1 VSLFF
6 FVGLGRFTRNAHRQL
21 PNRHLHVTLSTLPKA
36 ERPAAAPLFV
46 IMARI
51 KLFRCGPGFFPALTI
66 LRFLLILVCLT
77 LLSSRA
83 QAQGLTETLVSSNST
98 WRFFRGTN
106 EASVPPTAW
115 RTNTF
120 DDATWETG
128 EAPFY
133 YFATNATFAGGT
145 LLSDMRSNY
154 TCIFMRQTFVVTNV
168 AKYIGLTNRPWADD
182 SFILWL
188 NGVEVDRLRIGSP
201 GVFMPYNSN
210 AIGSFFLN
218 TPRAINAFTN
228 RLLLGTNVLA
238 VQIFNVSSN
247 DADFFANTEL
257 TAGVADTVPPIVQSV
272 APAPGTLNTNLV
284 QITVVFNE
292 AVTNVRTTDLRING
306 SPASSLISNTPS
318 SYSFGF
324 PLLPSGPVSVAWNP
338 ATTIRD
344 LSANLFSP
352 TNTWAYNHVIDAP
365 RVISATP
372 PFGATVTNQ
381 LAQITVVFNR
391 PVTGVSA
398 EDLIVNGDPAT
409 SVMGS
414 NTTYVFTVVPP
425 LVPTIEISWDG
436 NQVILDGAGVRM
448 ETASNS
454 WTYTYIDTT
463 PPTVLSRTP
472 VAGSTV
478 GSLGQAEVLFSE
490 PVLGLDAADLLI
502 NGVPALS
509 AVGSGAGPY
518 LFQFAPP
525 STGIVQLAWSPG
537 HNIRDTAP
545 SANPFAG
552 GSWTVTLNPTL
563 FTGDIIINE
572 IAAANVVTNG
582 GPGTLDIDEFNQP
595 EDWIELFNRGSNS
608 VRLLGWALTDS
619 QNEPGLWTF
628 PDVTLGAGQYLV
640 VYASERNRKVI
651 GGTNRLHTSFAL
663 NPNGEYLA
671 LFNAEYPRRAVSEFS
686 PQFPEQRND
695 YSYGLVG
702 SNTWR
707 YFSVP
712 TPGAGN
718 GVSTIAE
725 VVPVPKVN
733 VARGYF
739 QAPFTLVASCDL
751 TNATLRYTTNGSEP
765 LGASPVFPGFLTIS
779 NTTVFR
785 IAAFST
791 GMLPSRSSTH
801 SYLFIDQ
808 VVIQPTNP
816 PGFPSN
822 WGTNLPDVGATVFSP
837 GSTVPGLVPADY
849 EVDQDPLRTDPLNPA
864 TPIDPVK
871 LQRLKDGLRELPVIS
886 IVMNVEDL
894 FGVNG
899 IYQRSADETGA
910 PGKPNNTK
918 PASVEMILPDGTTA
932 FNTTCGVDLFGNA
945 SRNPVKNPKHGIKL
959 KFRNDYGPTSL
970 EYKLFEDSPVEE
982 FDDVLLRADFN
993 SSWRHWSDTAGQGL
1007 GAFQRTRATRT
1018 RDAWMKQTRR
1028 DMGGL
1033 ASHNR
1038 FVHLYLNGLYWGTF
1052 DLSEDP
1058 SESFGKTALGGSGDD
1073 YDVIDQGVLKN
1084 GTITAYNAMKA
1095 LPAPTTLAQYDAYH
1109 QYLPMPEFID
1119 YMMLHFFM
1127 GHQDWATEAAG
1138 NKNWAAIRKR
1148 VSGPEGTFRFL
1159 PWDGECI
1166 LLETN
1171 VNRTTLAAANYPAGL
1186 HGKLRTNLQYQVDF
1200 ADRVQKHMV
1209 APGGMLLPEPNL
1221 ARWQRWQ
1228 AIMDKAIVGESV
1240 RWGDYRRDVHNS
1252 SEGIYQLYTREA
1264 HWLPENTRMVTSYF
1278 PNRTAIVL
1286 AQLRAALL
1294 YPSNTAPV
1302 FNQHGGRVPA
1312 GFALTMT
1319 ATNAIYFTT
1328 NGVDPRVYGSG
1339 TLSPAAVLYTGPV
1352 SVGQS
1357 MVVKARML
1365 VGTNWS
1371 ALNEASFVVG
1381 SLTPT
1386 LRITEI
1392 MYNPF
1397 GGDAFEFIELQNT
1410 GPLALNL
1417 GNYSFAGINFVF
1429 PFGFTLSAGQ
1439 RIVLANNLSIEA
1451 FNLRYPG
1458 VAVAGLYGGS
1468 LANGGETITLL
1479 DGAGR
1484 TVLSVSYDDENGW
1497 ATAADGPGP
1506 SLEIINP
1513 NGDPDDAANWR
1524 SSTGFGGTPGAPNSA
1539 PSTATVVFNE
1549 IMADNI
1555 NAVVNAGTYP
1565 DWIELYNTTDSP
1577 IDLSNWSLTD
1587 DGNPR
1592 KFVFSG
1598 TSIPANGYIVVWA
1611 DAVTNTTPGIHTGI
1625 GLGRNGDSVFL
1636 YDANT
1641 NLVDAISFGPQV
1653 PNLTVGRIGSGWTL
1667 NQSTPNAVN
1676 VAATLG
1682 SAASL
1687 SINEWLANS
1696 APGFDDWLELYNASA
1711 SPVSLQNLY
1720 LGTSNALFQ
1729 IRSLSFIPAGGFVQ
1743 LIADERPGADHLDF
1757 KLTAATGAIVLY
1769 DTTGAELQRVIYGA
1783 QAQGV
1788 SQGRLPNGTANIVA
1802 FPNSPSPAASN
1813 YALNYTGPV
1822 LSELL
1827 ARNSSAFAGPFAN
1840 YADYLE
1846 LFNPT
1851 TNAFDLGG
1859 MGLSDDADEIKYV
1872 FAPGTVI
1879 ASNAYLVIWCDS
1891 GRAARTSAPLNAG
1904 FSLNGSSGG
1913 AYLFNTNGQL
1923 VDRVDYGFQATDL
1936 PIGLN
1941 GGQWRLLSAA
1951 TPGSNNATV
1960 ATLGSATNLRINEWM
1975 ADPGNGEN
1983 DWFELH
1989 NSDTLPVS
1997 LSGLYL
2003 TDDLSLAGLSNTPIA
2018 NLSFIGAGDWVKWVA
2033 DNDPSDGRDHTG
2045 FDLDQ
2050 DADNIRLYAADFS
2063 IIDSVSF
2070 GAQLEGVS
2078 QGRLPD
2084 SSANIVSFPTTPT
2097 PEAANYLPLGNIII
2111 NEVLTHTDPPL
2122 EDAIEI
2128 QNTGPNAISMANW
2141 WISNSQREL
2150 KKHRIAAGTTLN
2162 AGAFKVFYENQ
2173 FNASGT
2179 GTGTNFT
2186 LNAARGDVVYLSEAD
2201 GSGNLTGYRAMM
2213 GFGAA
2218 ENGVSF
2224 GRFTTSTGVD
2234 FTALAQR
2241 SFGSDTPASLAEF
2254 RTGTGLSNGYA
2265 KVGPV
2270 VINEIMYHPVGGT
2283 NGVELANEE
2292 FVELHNITANPVPLF
2307 DPARATNGWSLG
2319 GGISFRFNSNVTVG
2333 AFGFVTVVA
2342 FDPATNAPALA
2353 AFRAKYGTNGSIVG
2367 PYSGRLDNLG
2377 ESVELS
2383 KPDAPQLPPHPD
2395 AGLVPMILVDRVV
2408 YSATNPWPTAADG
2421 GGASLQRVVSSLYG
2435 NEVLNWMAEAPNPG
2449 ATNGAG
2455 GILPPTISQQPQN
2468 QSVVQGQT
2476 ANFSVTGQGTAPLLY
2491 QWQRAGT
2498 NLPGANSSTLAIMNA
2513 QPGDAGVYRVVI
2525 SNAANYIVSQD
2536 ATLTVFVP
2544 AFIAVPPQ
2552 AQFAVAGTTVQFNV
2566 TAGGTAPFFYQW
2578 RKGGSDLL
2586 GQNASLLT
2594 LNNVQPASAGD
2605 YSVVVTNNYGSATS
2619 IVAALTIVVS
2629 PTITDDPTNTT
2640 VMENDPVTFY
2650 VAATGTA
2657 PLTYQ
2662 WRKDGIN
2669 IPGANGVSYAIAAA
2683 QASDEGAYSVVVTNA
2698 GGTATSAPASLTVST
2713 VFVLLSPTVRGDGAF
2728 EFTLMGRSNRNYT
2741 VEYTTDFNGWTN
2753 VTNLTLP
2760 GPQATVIDP
2769 GATNAPSRFYRVRL
2783 NP

>member
-1 VSLFF
+1 
-6 FVGLGRFTRNAHRQL
+6 
-21 PNRHLHVTLSTLPKA
+21 
-36 ERPAAAPLFV
+36 
-46 IMARI
+46 MARI
-51 KLFRCGPGFFPALTI
+51 KLFRCGPGFLPALAITP
-66 LRFLLILVCLT
+66 FLILVAGL
-77 LLSSRA
+77 LLSGLPV
-83 QAQGLTETLVSSNST
+83 QAQSLSQTLISSNST

-106 EASVPPTAW
+106 EASVPPTEW

-120 DDATWETG
+120 DDSTWESG
-128 EAPFY
+128 DGPFY
-133 YFATNATFAGGT
+133 FFATNAAFSGGT

-154 TCIFMRQTFVVTNV
+154 TCIFLRQTFVLTNV
-168 AKYIGLTNRPWADD
+168 SQYIALTNRPWADD
-182 SFILWL
+182 GYITWL
-188 NGVEVDRLRIGSP
+188 NGVEVNRQAMGAAGTFIA
-201 GVFMPYNSN
+201 YNSN
-210 AIGSFFLN
+210 SAGAGYF
-218 TPRAINAFTN
+218 TAPRQINAFTN
-228 RLLLGTNVLA
+228 QLRLGVNVLA
-238 VQIFNVSSN
+238 VQVFNVSSN
-247 DADFFANTEL
+247 DADFFANPDL
-257 TAGVADTVPPIVQSV
+257 TAGVADILVPTVQSITPTPSNLV
-272 APAPGTLNTNLV
+272 TNLFN
-284 QITVVFNE
+284 ITVVFNE
-292 AVTNVRTTDLRING
+292 SVTNVRASDLRING
-306 SPASSLISNTPS
+306 LAAPTLISNTPS
-318 SYSFGF
+318 SYSFQF
-324 PLLPSGPVSVAWNP
+324 PLPPAGLVNVAWNP
-338 ATTIRD
+338 AAAIRD
-344 LSANLFSP
+344 LSANLFNP
-352 TNTWAYNHVIDAP
+352 TNTWVYSHFIDAP
-365 RVISATP
+365 RVISAMP

-381 LAQITVVFNR
+381 LTQVTVVFNR
-391 PVTGVSA
+391 SVTGVAA
-398 EDLIVNGDPAT
+398 EDFLVNGEPAT
-409 SVMGS
+409 SVTGS

-425 LVPTIEISWDG
+425 LVSAIEIGWDG
-436 NQVILDGAGVRM
+436 NHVILDGAGVRM
-448 ETASNS
+448 EATSNS
-454 WTYTYIDTT
+454 WTYTYVDTT
-463 PPTVLSRTP
+463 PPTILSRTP

-478 GSLGQAEVLFSE
+478 ASLGQAEVLFSE

-525 STGIVQLAWSPG
+525 STGTVQLAWSPG

-572 IAAANVVTNG
+572 ITAANVLTNG

-608 VRLLGWALTDS
+608 VRLLGWSLTDN

-640 VYASERNRKVI
+640 VYASERNRKTI

-686 PQFPEQRND
+686 PQYPEQRND

-712 TPGAGN
+712 TPGAAN
-718 GVSTIAE
+718 GASTITN
-725 VVPVPKVN
+725 VVPMPHVN

-739 QAPFTLVASCDL
+739 QTPFALVASCEVAD
-751 TNATLRYTTNGSEP
+751 ATLRYTTDGSEP
-765 LGASPVFPGFLTIS
+765 LGTSPVFPSLLTIS

-785 IAAFST
+785 IAGFHP

-801 SYLFIDQ
+801 SYLFLDQ
-808 VVIQPTNP
+808 VVVQPTNP

-822 WGTNLPDVGATVFSP
+822 WGTNLPDVGTTIFSP

-849 EVDQDPLRTDPLNPA
+849 EMDQDPLRTDPLNPA

-871 LQRLKDGLRELPVIS
+871 LQRLKDGLRELPVVS

-918 PASVEMILPDGTTA
+918 AASVEMILPDGTTA

-959 KFRNDYGPTSL
+959 KFRDDYGPKSL

-982 FDDVLLRADFN
+982 FDDILLRADFN

-1018 RDAWMKQTRR
+1018 RDAWMKETRR

-1038 FVHLYLNGLYWGTF
+1038 FVHLYLNGLYWGTY

-1058 SESFGKTALGGSGDD
+1058 SESFGKAALGGSGDD
-1073 YDVIDQGVLKN
+1073 YDVIDQGALKN
-1084 GTITAYNAMKA
+1084 GTLTAYNAMRA

-1119 YMMLHFFM
+1119 YMLLHFFM

-1148 VSGPEGTFRFL
+1148 VSGPEGTFRYL

-1171 VNRTTLAAANYPAGL
+1171 VNRTGLAAANYPSGL
-1186 HGKLRTNLQYQVDF
+1186 HGKLTNHFQYRLDF

-1252 SEGIYQLYTREA
+1252 SEGTYQLYTREA
-1264 HWLPENTRMVTSYF
+1264 HWLPENTRMATSYF

-1286 AQLRAALL
+1286 AQLRAQFL
-1294 YPSNTAPV
+1294 YPNNTAPV

-1328 NGVDPRVYGSG
+1328 NGLDPRTYGSG

-1365 VGTNWS
+1365 AGTNWS

-1386 LRITEI
+1386 LRFTEI

-1397 GGDAFEFIELQNT
+1397 GGDAFEYIELQNT
-1410 GPLALNL
+1410 GPLALDL
-1417 GNYSFAGINFVF
+1417 GNYSFSGITFVF
-1429 PFGFTLSAGQ
+1429 PFGYSLPAGQ

-1458 VAVAGLYGGS
+1458 VAVAGLYGGN
-1468 LANGGETITLL
+1468 LANGGETITFF

-1497 ATAADGPGP
+1497 ATAADGPGQ
-1506 SLEIINP
+1506 SLEIINL

-1524 SSTGFGGTPGAPNSA
+1524 ASTGFGGTPGAANSVPPA
-1539 PSTATVVFNE
+1539 ASVVINE
-1549 IMADNI
+1549 IMADNVS
-1555 NAVVNAGTYP
+1555 AVANAGTYP
-1565 DWIELYNTTDSP
+1565 DWIELRNTTGSP
-1577 IDLSNWSLTD
+1577 IDLGNWSLTD

-1592 KFVFSG
+1592 KFVFSS
-1598 TSIPANGYIVVWA
+1598 TNLPANGYVVVWA

-1653 PNLTVGRIGSGWTL
+1653 ANLTVGRIGNGWTL
-1667 NQSTPNAVN
+1667 NTPTPNAVN

-1696 APGFDDWLELYNASA
+1696 APGFDDWLELYNSSA
-1711 SPVSLQNLY
+1711 NPVALQNLY

-1729 IRSLSFIPAGGFVQ
+1729 IRSLSFVPAGGFVQ
-1743 LIADERPGADHLDF
+1743 LIADERPGPDHLDF
-1757 KLTAATGAIVLY
+1757 KLTASTGAIVLY
-1769 DTTGAELQRVIYGA
+1769 DANGAELQRVIYGP
-1783 QAQGV
+1783 QLQGV

-1802 FPNSPSPAASN
+1802 FPNSASPAASN
-1813 YALNYTGPV
+1813 YVLNYTGPV
-1822 LSELL
+1822 LNEVL
-1827 ARNSSAFAGPFAN
+1827 ARNSSAVVGPFAN
-1840 YADYLE
+1840 YSDYLE

-1851 TNAFDLGG
+1851 VSAVDLGG
-1859 MGLSDDADEIKYV
+1859 MGLSDDAEEIKFT

-1879 ASNAYLVIWCDS
+1879 APNGHLLVWCDS
-1891 GRAARTSAPLNAG
+1891 GRAIRTNAPLNSA

-1923 VDRVDYGFQATDL
+1923 VDRIEYGFQVTDL
-1936 PIGLN
+1936 PIGLS

-1951 TPGSNNATV
+1951 TPGSNNAAV
-1960 ATLGSATNLRINEWM
+1960 ATLGLATSLRINEWM

-1989 NSDTLPVS
+1989 NSDALPVA

-2003 TDDLSLAGLSNTPIA
+2003 TDDFSLAGLSNTPIA
-2018 NLSFIGAGDWVKWVA
+2018 NLCFIGARDWVKWIA
-2033 DNDPSDGRDHTG
+2033 DNDPSDGRDHAG
-2045 FDLDQ
+2045 FDLDK

-2070 GAQLEGVS
+2070 GTQLEAVS

-2084 SSANIVSFPTTPT
+2084 SGSNIVSFPTTPT
-2097 PEAANYLPLGNIII
+2097 PDAANYLPLGNIII

-2128 QNTGPNAISMANW
+2128 QNTGSNTISIANW

-2150 KKHRIAAGTTLN
+2150 KKFRIASGVSLTPGQFA
-2162 AGAFKVFYENQ
+2162 VFYENQ
-2173 FNASGT
+2173 FNSGGT

-2186 LNAARGDVVYLSEAD
+2186 LNAARGDTVYLSQAD

-2213 GFGAA
+2213 EFGAA

-2224 GRFTTSTGVD
+2224 GRFATSTGVD
-2234 FTALAQR
+2234 FTAMAQR
-2241 SFGSDTPASLAEF
+2241 SFGSDTPATLAEF
-2254 RTGTGLSNGYA
+2254 RAGTGLSNGYP

-2270 VINEIMYHPVGGT
+2270 VINEIMYRPVGGT

-2292 FVELHNITANPVPLF
+2292 FIELRNITASPVPLF
-2307 DPARATNGWSLG
+2307 DPVRPTNGWVLG
-2319 GGISFRFNSNVTVG
+2319 GGISFHFASNVTVG

-2342 FDPATNAPALA
+2342 FDPMANAPALA
-2353 AFRAKYGTNGSIVG
+2353 AFRAKYGSNGPVVG
-2367 PYSGRLDNLG
+2367 PYSGRLDNAG
-2377 ESVELS
+2377 EAVELS
-2383 KPDAPQLPPHPD
+2383 KPDAPQAPPHPD

-2408 YSATNPWPTAADG
+2408 YTATNPWPTAANG

-2455 GILPPTISQQPQN
+2455 GVLPPTISQQPQN
-2468 QSVVQGQT
+2468 QSVLKGQT
-2476 ANFSVTGQGTAPLLY
+2476 ANFSVTAQGTAPLFY

-2498 NLPGANSSTLAIMNA
+2498 NLPGANSSTLAIVNA
-2513 QPGDAGVYRVVI
+2513 QASDAGIYRVII

-2536 ATLTVFVP
+2536 ASLTVFVP
-2544 AFIAVPPQ
+2544 AFVAVPPQ
-2552 AQFAVAGTTVQFNV
+2552 SQFAVAGTTVQFNV
-2566 TAGGTAPFFYQW
+2566 TAGGTAPFYYQW
-2578 RKGGSDLL
+2578 RKGGSDLS
-2586 GQNASLLT
+2586 GQNGSILT
-2594 LNNVQPASAGD
+2594 LNNVQPSSAGD
-2605 YSVVVTNNYGSATS
+2605 YAVVITNNYGSATS
-2619 IVAALTIVVS
+2619 VVASLTIVVP
-2629 PTITDDPTNTT
+2629 PTITDDPTNAT

-2657 PLTYQ
+2657 PLSYQ

-2669 IPGANGVSYAIAAA
+2669 IPGANGVSYSIAAA
-2683 QASDEGAYSVVVTNA
+2683 QPSDEGAYSVVVTNA
-2698 GGTATSAPASLTVST
+2698 GGTAISAAASLTVST
-2713 VFVLLSPTVRGDGAF
+2713 VFVLRSPSVRGDGAF
-2728 EFTLMGRSNRNYT
+2728 EFILMGRSNRNYT
-2741 VEYTTDFNGWTN
+2741 VEYTTNFDSWTN
-2753 VTNLTLP
+2753 VTNIVLP

-2769 GATNAPSRFYRVRL
+2769 GATNSNSRFYRVRL

>member
-1 VSLFF
+1 
-6 FVGLGRFTRNAHRQL
+6 
-21 PNRHLHVTLSTLPKA
+21 
-36 ERPAAAPLFV
+36 
-46 IMARI
+46 MARI

-66 LRFLLILVCLT
+66 LRFLLLMGWLT
-77 LLSSRA
+77 LLSSQA
-83 QAQGLTETLVSSNST
+83 QAQGLTDTLVSSNST

-106 EASVPPTAW
+106 EASVPPTEW

-154 TCIFMRQTFVVTNV
+154 TCIFMRQTFVLTNV
-168 AKYIGLTNRPWADD
+168 GQYIGLTNRPWADD

-201 GVFMPYNSN
+201 GSFMPYYSN

-228 RLLLGTNVLA
+228 RLQLGTNVLA

-257 TAGVADTVPPIVQSV
+257 TAGVADTLPPLVQSV
-272 APAPGTLNTNLV
+272 APIPGTLNTNLV

-292 AVTNVRTTDLRING
+292 SVTNVRTTDLRING
-306 SPASSLISNTPS
+306 SPASLLLSNAPS

-344 LSANLFSP
+344 LSANLFNP
-352 TNTWAYNHVIDAP
+352 TNTWFFTNYVDAP

-372 PFGATVTNQ
+372 AFGSIVSNLLT
-381 LAQITVVFNR
+381 QITVVFNR
-391 PVTGVSA
+391 PVTGVSLD
-398 EDLIVNGDPAT
+398 DLLVNGLTPLSLT
-409 SVMGS
+409 GT
-414 NTTYVFTVVPP
+414 NTTYVFTITPP
-425 LVPTIEISWDG
+425 SPGFVQINWDA
-436 NQVILDGAGVRM
+436 NQVIVDGAGVRM
-448 ETASNS
+448 EEAFNTWAYTYVDVLSPFMASLTPASNS
-454 WTYTYIDTT
+454 
-463 PPTVLSRTP
+463 V
-472 VAGSTV
+472 V
-478 GSLGQAEVLFSE
+478 GSLGQVEVLFSE
-490 PVLGLDAADLLI
+490 AVQGVDASDLLI
-502 NGVPALS
+502 NGVPATS
-509 AVGSGAGPY
+509 AVGGGAGPY
-518 LFQFAPP
+518 LFQFPQPP
-525 STGIVQLAWSPG
+525 NGLVTMAWNAG
-537 HNIRDTAP
+537 HNIRDVATNAFT
-545 SANPFAG
+545 S

-563 FTGDIIINE
+563 FTGDVIINE
-572 IAAANVVTNG
+572 FAAANLFTNA
-582 GPGTLDIDEFNQP
+582 PLDIDEFNRP
-595 EDWIELFNRGSNS
+595 EDWIEIYNRGTNN
-608 VRLLGWALTDS
+608 VRLLGWSLS
-619 QNEPGLWTF
+619 NEQEQPGLWTF
-628 PDVTLGAGQYLV
+628 PDITLNSGQYLV
-640 VYASERNRKVI
+640 VYASGLDRKVL
-651 GGTNRLHTSFAL
+651 GGTNRLHTNFKL
-663 NPNGEYLA
+663 NPFGDYLA
-671 LFNAEYPRRAVSEFS
+671 LFNAEYPRRAVSEFA
-686 PQFPEQRND
+686 PEFPEQRND
-695 YSYGLVG
+695 YSYGRTA
-702 SNTWR
+702 SNEWR
-707 YFSVP
+707 YYVTP
-712 TPGAGN
+712 TPGAAN
-718 GVSTIAE
+718 GVSTINLVA
-725 VVPVPKVN
+725 PKPNVN
-733 VARGYF
+733 VKRGYF
-739 QAPFTLVASCDL
+739 DKPFTLVASCDL
-751 TNATLRYTTNGSEP
+751 PGASLRYTTDGSEP
-765 LGASPVFPGFLTIS
+765 TAVTGLVYTGPMLITNSTIL
-779 NTTVFR
+779 R
-785 IAAFST
+785 IAAFASNA
-791 GMLPSRSSTH
+791 LPSKAESH
-801 SYLFIDQ
+801 SYLFLDSIFKQ
-808 VVIQPTNP
+808 SNNP
-816 PGFPSN
+816 
-822 WGTNLPDVGATVFSP
+822 GTNFPNTFGTQSAVVLPS
-837 GSTVPGLVPADY
+837 DY
-849 EVDQDPLRTDPLNPA
+849 EMDPEILTNAAYANLVTNA
-864 TPIDPVK
+864 L
-871 LQRLKDGLRELPVIS
+871 LQLPVIS
-886 IVMNVEDL
+886 LMIKPADMWDPTI
-894 FGVNG
+894 G
-899 IYQRSADETGA
+899 IYTHTLSRGPQWERPCSMEFFT
-910 PGKPNNTK
+910 
-918 PASVEMILPDGTTA
+918 PDGSEED
-932 FNTTCGVDLFGNA
+932 FQVDAGLQAQGNA
-945 SRNPVKNPKHGIKL
+945 SREPLKQPKHPL
-959 KFRNDYGPTSL
+959 KVQFKGDYGPANL
-970 EYKLFEDSPVEE
+970 EYKIFHDSPREK
-982 FDDVLLRADFN
+982 FDSVNLRVDFN
-993 SSWRHWSDTAGQGL
+993 FSWLHWDGAQRARGQ
-1007 GAFQRTRATRT
+1007 RT
-1018 RDAWMKQTRR
+1018 RDAWMKDSMRA
-1028 DMGGL
+1028 MGGL
-1033 ASHNR
+1033 AGHNR
-1038 FVHLYLNGLYWGTF
+1038 YVHLFINGLYWGVC
-1052 DLSEDP
+1052 DP
-1058 SESFGKTALGGSGDD
+1058 SERPDAAFAAAYLGGEKEE
-1073 YDVIDQGVLKN
+1073 YDAINEAGAAVD
-1084 GTITAYNAMKA
+1084 GTTTAFNQMLA
-1095 LPAPTTLAQYDAYH
+1095 LPVASTIGQYDQYK
-1109 QYLPMPEFID
+1109 QYLEITQFID
-1119 YMMLHFFM
+1119 YMMLHFFV
-1127 GHQDWATEAAG
+1127 GHEDWG
-1138 NKNWAAIRKR
+1138 YNKNFYTIRR
-1148 VSGPEGTFRFL
+1148 RAPNAGFHYI
-1159 PWDGECI
+1159 PWDGENI
-1166 LLETN
+1166 LGTD
-1171 VNRTTLAAANYPAGL
+1171 VNRNDTTRPTGSGSTGVPSGL
-1186 HGKLRTNLQYQVDF
+1186 HTKLATNSQYRIDF
-1200 ADRVQKHMV
+1200 ADRVHRHFFNDGALMPTNTIGRWMTRAKQV
-1209 APGGMLLPEPNL
+1209 ELPIIL
-1221 ARWQRWQ
+1221 
-1228 AIMDKAIVGESV
+1228 ESA
-1240 RWGDYRRDVHNS
+1240 RWGDYRRDVHV
-1252 SEGIYQLYTREA
+1252 YQTAPYELYARNT
-1264 HWLPENTRMVTSYF
+1264 HWLPEQTRLVGTYF
-1278 PNRTAIVL
+1278 PQRSAIVL
-1286 AQLRAALL
+1286 AQLRAQFL
-1294 YPSNTAPV
+1294 YPNNTAPV

-1319 ATNAIYFTT
+1319 ATNAIYYTT

-1339 TLSPAAVLYTGPV
+1339 ALSPLAVLYTGPV
-1352 SVGQS
+1352 SLGQT

-1365 VGTNWS
+1365 AGTNWS

-1410 GPLALNL
+1410 GPVALDLDNF
-1417 GNYSFAGINFVF
+1417 SFVGINFTF
-1429 PFGFTLSAGQ
+1429 PFGYSLAAGQ

-1484 TVLSVSYDDENGW
+1484 IVLSVSYDDENGW

-1506 SLEIINP
+1506 SLEIVNP

-1524 SSTGFGGTPGAPNSA
+1524 ASTGFGGTPGAPNSA
-1539 PSTATVVFNE
+1539 PSTATVVINE

-1555 NAVVNAGTYP
+1555 SAVANAGTYP
-1565 DWIELYNTTDSP
+1565 DWIELYNTTGNP

-1636 YDANT
+1636 YDAST

-1653 PNLTVGRIGSGWTL
+1653 PNLTAGRIGSSWTL
-1667 NQSTPNAVN
+1667 NTPTPNAMN

-1682 SAASL
+1682 SAANL

-1769 DTTGAELQRVIYGA
+1769 DATGAELQRVNYGA

-1813 YALNYTGPV
+1813 FTLNYTGPV
-1822 LSELL
+1822 LNELL

-1904 FSLNGSSGG
+1904 FSLNGNSGG

-1923 VDRVDYGFQATDL
+1923 VDRVEYGFQATDL
-1936 PIGLN
+1936 PVGLN
-1941 GGQWRLLSAA
+1941 GGQWRLLSAV
-1951 TPGSNNATV
+1951 TPGSNNAVV
-1960 ATLGSATNLRINEWM
+1960 ATLGATTNLRINEWM

-2018 NLSFIGAGDWVKWVA
+2018 NLSFIGAGDWVKWIA
-2033 DNDPSDGRDHTG
+2033 DNDPNDGRDHTG

-2050 DADNIRLYAADFS
+2050 EADNIRLYAADFS

-2070 GAQLEGVS
+2070 GAQVQSVS

-2084 SSANIVSFPTTPT
+2084 SGANIVSFPTTPT

-2128 QNTGPNAISMANW
+2128 QNTGPNAISIANW

-2173 FNASGT
+2173 FNPSGT
-2179 GTGTNFT
+2179 GAGTNFT

-2201 GSGNLTGYRAMM
+2201 GSGNLTGYRAIV

-2218 ENGVSF
+2218 ENAVSF

-2254 RTGTGLSNGYA
+2254 RTGTGLSNGYP

-2292 FVELHNITANPVPLF
+2292 FVELRNITASPVPLF

-2319 GGISFRFNSNVTVG
+2319 GGISFRFTSNVTVG

-2342 FDPATNAPALA
+2342 FDPVTNATALA
-2353 AFRAKYGTNGSIVG
+2353 AFRAKYGTNGQIVG

-2408 YSATNPWPTAADG
+2408 YSATNPWPTASDG

-2455 GILPPTISQQPQN
+2455 GILPPTISSQPQN

-2498 NLPGANSSTLAIMNA
+2498 NLPGANSSTLAIVNA

-2536 ATLTVFVP
+2536 ATLAVFVP

-2566 TAGGTAPFFYQW
+2566 TAGGTAPFYYQW

-2586 GQNASLLT
+2586 GQNGAQLT
-2594 LNNVQPASAGD
+2594 LNNVQPASAGN

-2619 IVAALTIVVS
+2619 IVAALTIVV
-2629 PTITDDPTNTT
+2629 PPAITDDLTNTT

-2669 IPGANGVSYAIAAA
+2669 IPGANGPNYAISAA

-2713 VFVLLSPTVRGDGAF
+2713 VFVLLSPIVRGDGAF

-2741 VEYTTDFNGWTN
+2741 VEYTTDFSGWTN

-2769 GATNAPSRFYRVRL
+2769 GATNDTSRFYRVRL